1 MKTAQHILGSIRRI
15 VDAVD
20 RNNKRVCKPLGLTPA
35 QLICLRELNDAGE
48 LAIGALARRVGS
60 SGTTLTGVIDR
71 LEAKGLVQRRRS
83 PLDRRSVRLTITEA
97 GKAALGRL
105 PDGKLDPFF
114 ESVESLSRADMDQL
128 DLLLSQIAEQLE
140 VPAAR
145 SPSFAGGPARD

>member
-1 MKTAQHILGSIRRI
+1 MGSIRRI

-35 QLICLRELNDAGE
+35 QLTCLRELHDAGD

-71 LEAKGLVQRRRS
+71 LEAKGLVVRRRS
-83 PLDRRSVRLTITEA
+83 PKDRRSVQLTITDG

-114 ESVESLSRADMDQL
+114 ESVDVLSEAEAAQL
-128 DLLLSQIAEQLE
+128 DALLARIAEQLE
-140 VPAAR
+140 APAAR
-145 SPSFAGGPARD
+145 TPSLVGGPLRRD